1 MATMTISAMG
11 NYAEKWQNGCMSGA
25 ASIPLLPP
33 VVPAEQTPPVDDFD
47 PEVDAFLTRYPF
59 VVFLLKESVDPLRRI
74 FGDQIM
80 LSVRVETDP
89 EVEDG
94 EYLVIAFRTTLPADQ
109 AQEQLDAFGTAWWLK
124 NVPRAQGKLRFTLEL
139 VSPEV
144 SRRLKG
150 YEQLVQSI
158 YVLASQEAH
167 RHGLTLYKIDIRPAW
182 SHESDEH
189 TGVVIDLEVKATAD
203 ERFAYW
209 DAVCERVSQLEAA
222 LSPDEQRFLSDDMA
236 LLVSRS

>member
-1 MATMTISAMG
+1 VT
-11 NYAEKWQNGCMSGA
+11 
-25 ASIPLLPP
+25 
-33 VVPAEQTPPVDDFD
+33 PAEQTPPVGDFD

-59 VVFLLKESVDPLRRI
+59 VVRLLKESDEPIGRI
-74 FGDQIM
+74 FGDQII

-89 EVEDG
+89 DVEDG

-109 AQEQLDAFGTAWWLK
+109 AQAQFDAFGTAWWRK

-158 YVLASQEAH
+158 YVLASQEAR

-222 LSPDEQRFLSDDMA
+222 LSPEEQRFLGDDMA